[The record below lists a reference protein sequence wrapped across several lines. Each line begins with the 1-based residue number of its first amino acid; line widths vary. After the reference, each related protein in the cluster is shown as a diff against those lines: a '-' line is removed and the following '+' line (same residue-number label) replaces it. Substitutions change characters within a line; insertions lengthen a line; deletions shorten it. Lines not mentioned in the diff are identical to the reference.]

1 MIEQSNLV
9 ALKKLAAKMIGG
21 ETSAADIPGNTI
33 ADVLEI
39 ITENYEGKA
48 PLVLGELTVSSS
60 MGSTDGKTVIAVT
73 PAIGEGHTYR
83 YKTDP
88 SSEELPERN
97 ADLSA
102 WASWNGVSEIEA
114 PDGQKIIICEVDA
127 NNLAIKGGAT
137 TVVSA

>member
-1 MIEQSNLV
+1 MVEQSNLIS
-9 ALKKLAAKMIGG
+9 LKKLAAKMIGG

-48 PLVLGELTVSSS
+48 PLVLGELTVSSV
-60 MGSTDGKTVIAVT
+60 MGSADGKTVITVE
-73 PAIGEGHTYR
+73 PAIGEGRTYR